1 MRIFNE
7 KESNTVTHFYLGSLE
22 VRLVNH
28 VSPNKKI
35 SLYGIV
41 LMQYFSVVT
50 NCKDQSNFAC

>member
-7 KESNTVTHFYLGSLE
+7 KESNTVTRFYLGSLE
-22 VRLVNH
+22 VRPVNH

-35 SLYGIV
+35 SLYSIV